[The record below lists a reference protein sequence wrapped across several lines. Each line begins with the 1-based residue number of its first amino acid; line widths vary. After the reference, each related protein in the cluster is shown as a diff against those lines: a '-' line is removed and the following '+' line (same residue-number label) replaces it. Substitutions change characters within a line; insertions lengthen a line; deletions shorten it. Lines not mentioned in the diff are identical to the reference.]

1 MEFKAQAKKMLPLIL
16 LVDTSGS
23 MENCIGELNNS
34 IEEMLKDLND
44 AQSLRAEIHIS
55 FITFG
60 NGGARLHTP
69 LTPIKNIA
77 FERFVEGGI
86 TPLGGALK
94 IAKDMIENREIIPS
108 SSYKP
113 TIIMLSDGGP
123 NDEWEKPFMD
133 FIQTGRTQKCERIS
147 LGIGAGYIYEILE
160 KFSSNK
166 RVFEAD
172 EVDKIPDFFKFVTM
186 TMKEKSISETP
197 NKVVGDVSNYF
208 NLLNEENKIV
218 KDRAEEVDKFKF
230 DSKNI
235 EFKEYF
241 NL

>member
-1 MEFKAQAKKMLPLIL
+1 MEFKAQVKKMLPLIL
-16 LVDTSGS
+16 LVDTSSS
-23 MENCIGELNNS
+23 MDNCINELNDS
-34 IEEMLKDLND
+34 IEKMLSELKEE
-44 AQSLRAEIHIS
+44 QSLKAEIHVS

-60 NGGARLHTP
+60 NGGARLHTE
-69 LTPIKNIA
+69 LTPVNEIV
-77 FERFVEGGI
+77 FERFVEGGM

-108 SSYKP
+108 NSYKP

-123 NDEWEKPFMD
+123 NDNWEKPFVD
-133 FIQTGRTQKCERIS
+133 FVQTGRTQKCERMS
-147 LGIGAGYIYEILE
+147 LGIGVNYIYEILE

-172 EVDKIPDFFKFVTM
+172 ETQKIPDFFKFVTM

-197 NKVVGDVSNYF
+197 NKVVVDKSAF
-208 NLLNEENKIV
+208 FDLLKTENKIV
-218 KDRAEEVDKFKF
+218 KDREEKDEFKL
-230 DSKNI
+230 DSQNRD
-235 EFKEYF
+235 FKEYF